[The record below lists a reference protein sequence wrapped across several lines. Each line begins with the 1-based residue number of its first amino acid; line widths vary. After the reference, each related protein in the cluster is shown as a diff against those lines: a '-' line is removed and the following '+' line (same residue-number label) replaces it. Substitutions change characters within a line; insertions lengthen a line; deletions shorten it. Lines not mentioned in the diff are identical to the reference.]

1 MTSLLLID
9 DDKMLSDSMQL
20 LLQTSGYEV
29 TCCDSGPEA
38 LKLAQDKRFHAAIVD
53 YHLPGMNGAEITG
66 KLRTQC
72 PHTVIIGFSLDYKEH
87 EFLGAGADS
96 FFVKPDVTA
105 ILTRL
110 NALG

>member
-1 MTSLLLID
+1 MKNLLLID
-9 DDKMLSDSMQL
+9 DDKMLSDSLQF

-38 LKLAQDKRFHAAIVD
+38 LKLTQDKCFRAAIVD
-53 YHLPGMNGAEITG
+53 YHLPGMNGAEITS
-66 KLRTQC
+66 KLKTHC
-72 PHTVIIGFSLDYKEH
+72 PKTVVIGFSLDHKER

-96 FFVKPDVTA
+96 FFVKPNVSA

-110 NALG
+110 DALE